1 MLRFI
6 ILIFTASFSSYAF
19 EVKVSYSEPSR
30 VHMDYEHITLLLRE
44 KAMLKAESEVSN
56 VAILTHTDA
65 IVDSHKVVFSSLYLK
80 EFYYVEVDGTREYTA
95 VFSVNQKEDNASYLL
110 SKMNSALT
118 TEKDSGLNNRVG
130 HFTHTSEFDTE
141 IDFYNKKS
149 GIIDYYKCND
159 SYGRYLIQRYDT
171 STQIQEYTANL
182 SYMNM
187 FDARTKTKAAS
198 VLDVITANDYAN
210 RFKDVVERSDRD
222 EIIANTVN
230 DFFSQKQIGIFASLR
245 NKPYSSCILLEVT
258 PFHFDINSQNLEG
271 NSSLWPHYILKV
283 NESTFVRNAIYGK
296 HLGKYNYFRSYEGLA
311 GSARLSE
318 SLTDKQSTIDAF
330 FQYFLDNSLSLSNK
344 QHFLVGS
351 FISDKKRLF
360 VPLYI
365 PNDTKIDSLAIKVS
379 LLPTQPKLNH

>member
-1 MLRFI
+1 MLRI
-6 ILIFTASFSSYAF
+6 IFLILTASFSSYAF
-19 EVKVSYSEPSR
+19 EVEVSYSEPSR

-65 IVDSHKVVFSSLYLK
+65 ILDSHKVVFSSLYLK
-80 EFYYVEVDGTREYTA
+80 EFHYVEVDGSRKYTA
-95 VFSVNQKEDNASYLL
+95 VFSSNQREANASYLL
-110 SKMNSALT
+110 NQMNDTLT
-118 TEKDSGLNNRVG
+118 AQKDSGLDNRVG

-171 STQIQEYTANL
+171 STQIQEYTAN
-182 SYMNM
+182 MNM
-187 FDARTKTKAAS
+187 FDARTKAKAAS
-198 VLDVITANDYAN
+198 VLDVITANDHAN
-210 RFKDVVERSDRD
+210 RFKGVVERSDRD
-222 EIIANTVN
+222 EIIANIVN
-230 DFFSQKQIGIFASLR
+230 DYFSQKQIGIFASLR
-245 NKPYSSCILLEVT
+245 NKPYTSCILLEVT
-258 PFHFDINSQNLEG
+258 PFYFDVNSQNLEG